1 MTSHS
6 VLENKAQF
14 LKGVGPA
21 KAKALGKLGILTV
34 YDLLTY
40 FPRRYEDRS
49 VVKKISE
56 TVPGEVETIYGK
68 ICGVTESTPRKGLT
82 VLKALVGD
90 DSGFIQLIW
99 FNQAFLKKMLTTG
112 KELFA
117 TGKVAHAYGQLSM
130 QQVEVEIPDDDTS
143 SRHKILPVYPTS
155 DALPQKFLRGL
166 IEQALAYASE
176 APKILPE
183 KIAARYEL
191 MDRADAIRAIHF
203 PECAEQMKK
212 ARYRLAFEELYL
224 IQCGLLALKKQ
235 SRDHQKGIQHLL
247 SSKLVRAAL
256 AQIPFSLTNDQQRA
270 WAQITRDMERDVPMR
285 RLLQGDVGSGKTVVA
300 ALALT
305 KTIENGYQGAMMAP
319 TEILARQHFHTLSE
333 LLAPLGVRVGL
344 LSGTLPKKQKEIE
357 LEKIRLGETD
367 LIVGT
372 HALIQQDVTFC
383 KLGLVVT
390 DEQHRFGVKQRA
402 MLEEKGNTPD
412 VLVMTATPIPRTMTL
427 TVYGDLDVS
436 LIQEL
441 PPGRKPIRTFV
452 RTPEKRSAI
461 YQFVHEQIQKGR
473 QAYVVCPL
481 IEFSEGVNTQSAM
494 ELFDELKDGVFRG
507 ISCALVHGKL
517 PAKEKE
523 RVMSAFYAGE
533 IQLLVATTV
542 IEVGVN
548 APNAAIMVVEGAER
562 FGLAQLHQLR
572 GRTGRGPY
580 QSYCIL
586 ISYGKNETTEAR
598 LAMMEKTDSGFV
610 LAEEDLKLR
619 GPGQFFGVRQHGLPD
634 LKVADILNDVDIL
647 LAARKAA
654 LETVADPALLRGVL
668 DVLALSYKEH
678 FSDIV
683 MN

>member
-130 QQVEVEIPDDDTS
+130 QQVEVEIPDGDTS

>member
-56 TVPGEVETIYGK
+56 TVPGEIETICGR
-68 ICGVTESTPRKGLT
+68 ICGVTESTPRRGLT

-90 DSGFIQLIW
+90 GSGFIQLIW
-99 FNQAFLKKMLTTG
+99 FNQAFLKKMLTAG

-130 QQVEVEIPDDDTS
+130 QQVEFELFDGDTS

-176 APKILPE
+176 APEFLPE

-203 PECAEQMKK
+203 PERAEQLKK

-256 AQIPFSLTNDQQRA
+256 AQIPFSLTDDQRRA
-270 WAQITRDMERDVPMR
+270 WEQIARDMERDVPMR

-344 LSGTLPKKQKEIE
+344 LSGALPKKQKEIE
-357 LEKIRLGETD
+357 LERIRLGETD

-452 RTPEKRSAI
+452 RTPEKRGAI
-461 YQFVHEQIQKGR
+461 YQFVCEQIQKGR

-481 IEFSEGVNTQSAM
+481 IEFSEAVNTQSAM

-572 GRTGRGPY
+572 GRIGRGPY

-586 ISYGKNETTEAR
+586 ISYGKNETTEER
-598 LAMMEKTDSGFV
+598 LSMMEKTDSGFV